1 MASSAPRCSIRIC
14 RCLGAIRSH
23 SRVCRAPRLARRL
36 ALAPPRTGRH
46 GRRYARLV
54 RSARRPPTL
63 RRAASLSL
71 SILLTLAL
79 CAFVSPAALAAT
91 STGGNAF
98 NELTEGRSEATTT
111 TTASRA
117 SHGSTSET
125 ATNSQTVII
134 LALVAAVLLLVGIA
148 FVIARDAR
156 KVAPAGDPELT
167 AGVGSRDWAA
177 RQRKR
182 RAKAKAARQQRKRN
196 R

>member
-1 MASSAPRCSIRIC
+1 LPRTPARTPVALAAP
-14 RCLGAIRSH
+14 
-23 SRVCRAPRLARRL
+23 LAR
-36 ALAPPRTGRH
+36 GH

-54 RSARRPPTL
+54 RTVRRPPL
-63 RRAASLSL
+63 PRRAASLSL
-71 SILLTLAL
+71 SCVLTLAV
-79 CAFVSPAALAAT
+79 CALSSPAALAAT
-91 STGGNAF
+91 STSGNAF
-98 NELTEGRSEATTT
+98 NELTEGHSEATKPATT
-111 TTASRA
+111 PTPSQV
-117 SHGSTSET
+117 SSSEPT
-125 ATNSQTVII
+125 TNSQTVII

-167 AGVGSRDWAA
+167 AGIGSRDWAA

>member
-1 MASSAPRCSIRIC
+1 VPFYG
-14 RCLGAIRSH
+14 L
-23 SRVCRAPRLARRL
+23 
-36 ALAPPRTGRH
+36 PRTPARTPVAPAAQLASGH

-54 RSARRPPTL
+54 RTVRRPPLL
-63 RRAASLSL
+63 RCAASLSL
-71 SILLTLAL
+71 TLLVTLAI
-79 CAFVSPAALAAT
+79 CALASPAALSAT
-91 STGGNAF
+91 STSGNAF
-98 NELTEGRSEATTT
+98 SELTEGQSEPTKRPTS
-111 TTASRA
+111 TAAHVS
-117 SHGSTSET
+117 SSEP

-156 KVAPAGDPELT
+156 KVAPAGDPELA
-167 AGVGSRDWAA
+167 AGMASRDWAA

>member
-1 MASSAPRCSIRIC
+1 LAPR
-14 RCLGAIRSH
+14 AD
-23 SRVCRAPRLARRL
+23 
-36 ALAPPRTGRH
+36 RH

-54 RSARRPPTL
+54 RTARRPPTL

-117 SHGSTSET
+117 SHVSSET

-167 AGVGSRDWAA
+167 AGIASRDWAA

>member
-1 MASSAPRCSIRIC
+1 LPRT
-14 RCLGAIRSH
+14 
-23 SRVCRAPRLARRL
+23 PARTPV
-36 ALAPPRTGRH
+36 ALAAPLADGHR
-46 GRRYARLV
+46 RRYARLV
-54 RSARRPPTL
+54 RTVRRQLLL
-63 RRAASLSL
+63 RASWLSLSL
-71 SILLTLAL
+71 LLMLAVVAL
-79 CAFVSPAALAAT
+79 ASPAALAAT

-98 NELTEGRSEATTT
+98 SELTEGHSEATTT
-111 TTASRA
+111 APTSTASHV
-117 SHGSTSET
+117 SSSEP
-125 ATNSQTVII
+125 TNSQTVII

-167 AGVGSRDWAA
+167 AGMASRDWAA

>member
-1 MASSAPRCSIRIC
+1 VRT
-14 RCLGAIRSH
+14 
-23 SRVCRAPRLARRL
+23 VRRL
-36 ALAPPRTGRH
+36 PL
-46 GRRYARLV
+46 
-54 RSARRPPTL
+54 L

-71 SILLTLAL
+71 SLLLTLAV
-79 CAFVSPAALAAT
+79 CALSSPAALAA
-91 STGGNAF
+91 SPTGGNAF
-98 NELTEGRSEATTT
+98 NELTEGHSEATKTATT
-111 TTASRA
+111 STASHV
-117 SHGSTSET
+117 SSEST
-125 ATNSQTVII
+125 TNSQTVII

-167 AGVGSRDWAA
+167 AGMASRDWAG

>member
-1 MASSAPRCSIRIC
+1 
-14 RCLGAIRSH
+14 
-23 SRVCRAPRLARRL
+23 
-36 ALAPPRTGRH
+36 
-46 GRRYARLV
+46 
-54 RSARRPPTL
+54 
-63 RRAASLSL
+63 
-71 SILLTLAL
+71 LTLTVWVLSA
-79 CAFVSPAALAAT
+79 PAALSAT
-91 STGGNAF
+91 STNGNAF
-98 NELTEGRSEATTT
+98 NELTEGQPEAPKTATTA
-111 TTASRA
+111 TAS
-117 SHGSTSET
+117 HTTSSSE

-167 AGVGSRDWAA
+167 AGLASRDWAA

>member
-1 MASSAPRCSIRIC
+1 M
-14 RCLGAIRSH
+14 
-23 SRVCRAPRLARRL
+23 
-36 ALAPPRTGRH
+36 ALAAPFAPGH

-54 RSARRPPTL
+54 RTVRRPPL
-63 RRAASLSL
+63 PRRAASLSL
-71 SILLTLAL
+71 GCLVALAVCALT
-79 CAFVSPAALAAT
+79 SPAALAAT
-91 STGGNAF
+91 PASGNAF
-98 NELTEGRSEATTT
+98 SELTEGHSEATKTAPT
-111 TTASRA
+111 STASHV
-117 SHGSTSET
+117 SSSEP

-167 AGVGSRDWAA
+167 AGMASRDWAA

>member
-1 MASSAPRCSIRIC
+1 MLLA
-14 RCLGAIRSH
+14 GA
-23 SRVCRAPRLARRL
+23 
-36 ALAPPRTGRH
+36 H
-46 GRRYARLV
+46 GRRYARDV
-54 RSARRPPTL
+54 PSVRRPSRS
-63 RRAASLSL
+63 RRIASLL
-71 SILLTLAL
+71 CTLLLTLAVCML
-79 CAFVSPAALAAT
+79 TAPAALAAT
-91 STGGNAF
+91 STNPNAF
-98 NELTEGRSEATTT
+98 GELTEGQSEAAKTA
-111 TTASRA
+111 TTATTA
-117 SHGSTSET
+117 TSTPE

-167 AGVGSRDWAA
+167 AGLASRDWAA